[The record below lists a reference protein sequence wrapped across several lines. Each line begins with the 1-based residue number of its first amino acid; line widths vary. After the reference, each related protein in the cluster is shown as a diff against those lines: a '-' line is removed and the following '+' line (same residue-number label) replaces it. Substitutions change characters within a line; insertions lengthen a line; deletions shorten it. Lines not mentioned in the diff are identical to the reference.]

1 MEGEPPHIVSTP
13 EESDRNN
20 RPTVRALFERLRG
33 QFSRIALVLF
43 VVLGAAL
50 VSYRYAFAPISVRSH
65 EVARG
70 QLIEEVMGT
79 GTLEARTKVTVSTKI
94 SGRISAVLV
103 DQGDRVTTGQ
113 VLVRLDDSDLR
124 HQVEV
129 EEANVAARKATVD
142 RLIAD
147 KAYGGAAL
155 DLATLSHT
163 RAKRL
168 SGQRVVSEE
177 DLDRAVE
184 ALRTA
189 RAAMDKAEAALVEGE
204 KELVAA
210 EKTLQFH
217 QARLE
222 DTVIIAP
229 FDGLIVRRDRDP
241 GDIIVPGSSALA
253 LVSLKEV
260 WVTAWVDE
268 TQMARLEPA
277 QVARV
282 VFRSEPGS
290 SYQGEVV
297 RVAREVDRET
307 RELLVDVLPRSLPAN
322 WAVGQRA
329 EVYVEI
335 GRSND
340 VVLLPTLWLVRRAGE
355 PGAFVAEG
363 GRARWRKLS
372 LGRQGRE
379 AVEVVEG
386 LRPGEAVVTPAG
398 VGAAPLTD
406 ARRIDM
412 P

>member
-1 MEGEPPHIVSTP
+1 MQGEPRQTVSTP
-13 EESDRNN
+13 PENDPNN
-20 RPTVRALFERLRG
+20 RPTVRAPFERLRG
-33 QFSRIALVLF
+33 RFSRIAVVLF
-43 VVLGAAL
+43 AVLGAAL
-50 VSYRYAFAPISVRSH
+50 VFYRYAFAPISVRSH
-65 EVARG
+65 NVARG
-70 QLIEEVMGT
+70 ELIEEVMGT

-94 SGRISAVLV
+94 SGRISEVLV
-103 DQGDRVTTGQ
+103 DQGERVTAGQ

-147 KAYGGAAL
+147 KAYAQAAL

-163 RAKRL
+163 RAQRL
-168 SGQRVVSEE
+168 SGQRVLSEE

-184 ALRTA
+184 ALDTG

-204 KELVAA
+204 KELVGA

-222 DTVIIAP
+222 DAVITAP

-241 GDIIVPGSSALA
+241 GDVIVPSSSALA

-268 TQMARLEPA
+268 TEMARLEPA

-282 VFRSEPGS
+282 VFRSEPES
-290 SYQGEVV
+290 SYQGKVV

-335 GRSND
+335 GRSNG
-340 VVLLPTLWLVRRAGE
+340 VVLLPTQWLVRRAGE
-355 PGAFVAEG
+355 PGVFVAVG
-363 GRARWRKLS
+363 GQARWRTLS

-386 LRPGEAVVTPAG
+386 LRPGEVGVTPAD
-398 VGAAPLTD
+398 AAAGPLTD
-406 ARRIDM
+406 ARRIEM